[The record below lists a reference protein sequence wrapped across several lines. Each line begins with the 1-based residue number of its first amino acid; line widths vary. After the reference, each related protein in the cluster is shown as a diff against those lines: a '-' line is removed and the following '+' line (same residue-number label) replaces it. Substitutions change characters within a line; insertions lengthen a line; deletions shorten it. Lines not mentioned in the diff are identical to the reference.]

1 MILPCSFDLHF
12 SNSNIEHL
20 LMCLLAIRMS
30 SWRNIYLDLM
40 PIFLLGVF
48 VFFLYWAMS
57 YLYILE
63 MNLLSVTS
71 FANISVPSVSC
82 RFHFVYVFPFT
93 VQNHLSLIRSCL
105 FIFVFIFITLGGES
119 KKILL

>member
-71 FANISVPSVSC
+71 FANISFPSVSC
-82 RFHFVYVFPFT
+82 LFHFVYVFPFT